1 MRSYLIDEISSS
13 DMDKISEFLK
23 KNAIKSSLG
32 QILWVRMPDNLLSDI
47 QNEHRDCRP
56 HVFSAELGL
65 DWIKLEFYVRSLKKM
80 RCTCP
85 AYCTNPQRDFIINFV
100 HDMIE
105 QLGIKT

>member
-32 QILWVRMPDNLLSDI
+32 QILWVRMPDNLLNDI
-47 QNEHRDCRP
+47 QAEHQDCRP
-56 HVFSAELGL
+56 HVFSAELGP

-85 AYCTNPQRDFIINFV
+85 AYCTDPQRDFIINFA

-105 QLGIKT
+105 QMGIKT